1 MGGGGLHLL
10 ILAFLAVGWVV
21 NQLFTKDEQRPTPR
35 PGGPRPPVR
44 PTGREP
50 VLRWENTGE
59 SPRSPQPPPAREE
72 ILVIRNEPTRS
83 SRPLSSAPPPT
94 PPRRPQRVRSIP
106 AATPRRPEPERP
118 RTFAGDVAQS
128 VAAAMERTKALTPL
142 LLDQPA
148 PTVAK
153 AIRTPVSTV
162 EAATTAAPSLAA
174 ALRDPNRLREAF
186 LANVILGPPKA
197 LRHRGRA

>member
-21 NQLFTKDEQRPTPR
+21 NQLFTKDERPPAPR

-50 VLRWENTGE
+50 VLRWENVGE
-59 SPRSPQPPPAREE
+59 PPRSPQPPPARED

-83 SRPLSSAPPPT
+83 SRPLSPAPNPPPQ
-94 PPRRPQRVRSIP
+94 RRPQRGRSAP
-106 AATPRRPEPERP
+106 AAPPRRPEPERP

-128 VAAAMERTKALTPL
+128 VAQAMERPAALTPL
-142 LLDQPA
+142 LLDQSA

-153 AIRTPVSTV
+153 AIRTPVV
-162 EAATTAAPSLAA
+162 PEEVAIVAAPVLAA
-174 ALRDPNRLREAF
+174 ALRDPKRLREAF
-186 LANVILGPPKA
+186 LVNEILGRPKA
-197 LRHRGRA
+197 LRPQGRT